1 MALDRQY
8 VIPLR
13 KALKA
18 PRTRRAPKA
27 VKLVEEFLMR
37 HMKGTEVKMGTSLNE
52 ALWKD
57 GIKNIPP
64 RIKVHAVRD
73 DNNIVRCD
81 LPEIAIRTEAEE
93 KKAREIHEKAKQL
106 AAEKKAAAAGLL
118 KEEEKKE
125 EGKTNNKEEE
135 KEPDKKKELKE
146 KAPHKVEEKKSK

>member
-37 HMKGTEVKMGTSLNE
+37 HMKGTEVKIGTSLNE

-57 GIKNIPP
+57 GIKNIPA

-73 DNNIVRCD
+73 DNNVVRCD
-81 LPEIAIRTEAEE
+81 LPQVAIRTEAEE

-125 EGKTNNKEEE
+125 NNKEEA
-135 KEPDKKKELKE
+135 KEPNEKKELKE

>member
-27 VKLVEEFLMR
+27 VKLVEEFLLR
-37 HMKGTEVKMGTSLNE
+37 HMKGTEVKIGTSLNE

-81 LPEIAIRTEAEE
+81 LPQVAIRTEAEE

-125 EGKTNNKEEE
+125 GEETNKEEDNPNE
-135 KEPDKKKELKE
+135 KKELKE
-146 KAPHKVEEKKSK
+146 KAPHKIEEKKSK

>member
-27 VKLVEEFLMR
+27 VKLVEEFLLR

-73 DNNIVRCD
+73 DDNIVRCD
-81 LPEIAIRTEAEE
+81 LPEVAIRTEAEE

-125 EGKTNNKEEE
+125 NNKEEE
-135 KEPDKKKELKE
+135 KEPDNKKELKE

>member
-27 VKLVEEFLMR
+27 VKLVEEFLLR

-57 GIKNIPP
+57 GIKNIPA

-73 DNNIVRCD
+73 DDNIVRCD
-81 LPEIAIRTEAEE
+81 LPQVAIRTEAEE

-125 EGKTNNKEEE
+125 NNKEEE
-135 KEPDKKKELKE
+135 KEPDNKKELKE

>member
-57 GIKNIPP
+57 GIKNIPA

-73 DNNIVRCD
+73 DNNVVRCD
-81 LPEIAIRTEAEE
+81 LPQVAIRTEAEE

-118 KEEEKKE
+118 KEEEKGE
-125 EGKTNNKEEE
+125 NNKEEE

>member
-27 VKLVEEFLMR
+27 VKLVEEFLLR
-37 HMKGTEVKMGTSLNE
+37 HMKGTGVKIGTSLNE

-57 GIKNIPP
+57 GIKNIPA

-73 DNNIVRCD
+73 DDNIVRCD
-81 LPEIAIRTEAEE
+81 LPEVAIRTEAEE
-93 KKAREIHEKAKQL
+93 KKAREIHEKEKRL
-106 AAEKKAAAAGLL
+106 AAEKKAAVTAGLL
-118 KEEEKKE
+118 KEDEKKE
-125 EGKTNNKEEE
+125 GENNKDED
-135 KEPDKKKELKE
+135 EPDKKKELKE
-146 KAPHKVEEKKSK
+146 KAPHKIEEKKSK